1 MQNVST
7 PVARTATVT
16 NALGIEVDDAGKD
29 DVVWEYSNVEVNVAS
44 NSGRSNSAVRPELN
58 ESTTTCDDTV
68 FALDHDH
75 TASMTL
81 LG

>member
-7 PVARTATVT
+7 PVARTATET
-16 NALGIEVDDAGKD
+16 NALGIEVDDAGED
-29 DVVWEYSNVEVNVAS
+29 DVDWEYSNLGVNVAS
-44 NSGRSNSAVRPELN
+44 NSGRSNSAVRPALN
-58 ESTTTCDDTV
+58 ESTTTCDDNV
-68 FALDHDH
+68 FALDHDR